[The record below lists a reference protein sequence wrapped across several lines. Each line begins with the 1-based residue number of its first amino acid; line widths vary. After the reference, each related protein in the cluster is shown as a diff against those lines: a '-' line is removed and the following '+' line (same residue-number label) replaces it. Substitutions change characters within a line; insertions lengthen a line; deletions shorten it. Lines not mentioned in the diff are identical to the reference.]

1 MPMGKGLRRAVCALC
16 LLALG
21 FSALPL
27 YGMTGYNHPYYD
39 DFGFSAAPHQVWKET
54 GDLGAAL

>member
-21 FSALPL
+21 FSVLPL
-27 YGMTGYNHPYYD
+27 YGMTGITTLIMTIS
-39 DFGFSAAPHQVWKET
+39 GFPPRPIRCGRRPAIWARP
-54 GDLGAAL
+54 